1 MLCDAFIR
9 MRNCENA
16 GFFNLNRKWMFLQIF
31 ANLLFTCSSVI
42 PAFFEFV
49 SPKFI
54 YSCLISEILI
64 GIGNFT
70 LMINLNEIVK

>member
-1 MLCDAFIR
+1 
-9 MRNCENA
+9 
-16 GFFNLNRKWMFLQIF
+16 MFLQIF

-54 YSCLISEILI
+54 YSCLVSEILI